1 MLRRARICICWLLS
15 GLHAVTR
22 WACRWFDRSRARN
35 SSRIVGVQVQLP
47 VVDAQRPA
55 AEVDVVLAGQH
66 EAELP
71 AQRVRRRVGDAWKGV
86 DTLEPGLAPSA
97 LDEELERPRRDAAPL
112 ERREDHPTDLM
123 DRAAV
128 PL

>member
-1 MLRRARICICWLLS
+1 
-15 GLHAVTR
+15 
-22 WACRWFDRSRARN
+22 
-35 SSRIVGVQVQLP
+35 VGVQVQLP

-55 AEVDVVLAGQH
+55 AEVDVVLAGQL

-97 LDEELERPRRDAAPL
+97 LDEQLERPRRDAAPL

-128 PL
+128 PLGVPDPDRARGWTSNLGHDLEPPVVLLRAAAVDIGEV